1 MGRALGVLIWLLT
14 LGTVVLFFSGWWF
27 PVSITEHAPAI
38 DRQFMITMIVVGIAF
53 VLAQIGLGYVVWRF
67 GANSKNQEDRAIY
80 SHGNNR
86 LEIIWTAVT
95 ALVFIGLGVMGQ
107 RVWAQLH
114 FNEAPAGSAQVEV
127 VAQQFAWNIHYPG
140 NDGKFGRT
148 DPALINESDLNFIGL
163 DGRDPS
169 AKDDLTTTTLVLPVN
184 RPAELILRSKD
195 VTHSF
200 WVPQLRFKQD
210 LVPGMSIRV
219 HFTPTRTGQF
229 QLACAELC
237 GMNHFSMKGTL
248 VVLTEA
254 QYRELMALPAA
265 DFQTKMN
272 DLKNLYEVGVI
283 YDDQGTKIGNSY

>member
-14 LGTVVLFFSGWWF
+14 LASVVLFFSGWWF

-53 VLAQIGLGYVVWRF
+53 VLAQVGLGYVVWRY
-67 GANSKNQEDRAIY
+67 GANSKIEGERAVY
-80 SHGNNR
+80 THGNNR
-86 LEIIWTAVT
+86 LEMIWTVVT
-95 ALVFIGLGVMGQ
+95 AVVFIGLGIMGQ
-107 RVWAQLH
+107 QVWAQLR
-114 FNEAPAGSAQVEV
+114 FNEAPAGAATVEV
-127 VAQQFAWNIHYPG
+127 VAQQFAWNMHYAG
-140 NDGKFGRT
+140 KDGKLGRT
-148 DPALINESDLNFIGL
+148 DPALIKEDENNFIGL
-163 DGRDPS
+163 DEKDPS

-210 LVPGMSIRV
+210 LVPGMMIRV
-219 HFTPTRTGQF
+219 HFTPNRTGQF

-248 VVLTEA
+248 LVLTEA
-254 QYRELMALPAA
+254 QYGEVTALPQS
-265 DFQTKMN
+265 DFQTKVN
-272 DLKNLYEVGVI
+272 ELKNSYELGVI
-283 YDDQGTKIGNSY
+283 YDANGTKIGNSY